1 MTYRVSVG
9 EMKQVLQVL
18 QRCQPWR
25 DYSLQCQ
32 EGGWRLEANGGSRD
46 ISPRGSKREV
56 TQYMRAMLVGIDAE
70 NDERERERVA
80 AAATAA
86 PKVFSIDLERD

>member
-1 MTYRVSVG
+1 MTYHVSVG

-32 EGGWRLEANGGSRD
+32 LGGWRLAAKRGSVD
-46 ISPRGSKREV
+46 VSPRGSKRE
-56 TQYMRAMLVGIDAE
+56 TTLFMSAMLKGIDEE

-86 PKVFSIDLERD
+86 PKFFSIDLERD